1 MLVESINLSV
11 IWYRYLS
18 LLTVLSIKIDRLN
31 SLSTISEYYTSSKFI
46 YNYVE
51 NYTKIINYTFDRAS
65 LCNECIFNS
74 WLIEN
79 IGTKQIKNTCSNFV
93 TEKIID
99 ILNKRLPRDIKI
111 LSTHSEYNYT
121 IFQLVE
127 RNDPSR
133 KCFIHSN
140 ANRRPINVSLSLR
153 ITRWRPIGS
162 GICTCTKQDDRRVRL
177 IRNKSI
183 SRPVDCRPNDSTAI
197 QLTVSSWLSNN
208 ARSFDEDESR
218 RLTYTTLHKTKR
230 DYTRSL
236 STSGTGYL
244 PFTFDRWT
252 QRIFWRGVLSRC
264 MKLRDLK
271 ISN

>member
-1 MLVESINLSV
+1 MNI
-11 IWYRYLS
+11 ITRYPSS
-18 LLTVLSIKIDRLN
+18 LKETILRENVLSIRTLIDVQ
-31 SLSTISEYYTSSKFI
+31 ST
-46 YNYVE
+46 
-51 NYTKIINYTFDRAS
+51 
-65 LCNECIFNS
+65 
-74 WLIEN
+74 
-79 IGTKQIKNTCSNFV
+79 
-93 TEKIID
+93 
-99 ILNKRLPRDIKI
+99 
-111 LSTHSEYNYT
+111 
-121 IFQLVE
+121 
-127 RNDPSR
+127 SR
-133 KCFIHSN
+133 YHYE
-140 ANRRPINVSLSLR
+140 L
-153 ITRWRPIGS
+153 RWRPIGS
-162 GICTCTKQDDRRVRL
+162 GICTCTKRDDRRVRL

-183 SRPVDCRPNDSTAI
+183 RRPVDCRPNDSTAI